1 MVRICIISTH
11 SFHQTALLLLLGV
24 SLCSHLSYVPPHLT
38 QISLHHSSSAQS
50 FAITCRYT
58 LLFWSGL
65 CSVQGKANVY
75 LAPWW
80 HLSCNLQS
88 QACWPEQPE
97 LQALGTL
104 CKSRGSLL
112 RKKKEKRK
120 ASVLQADLGAAAYF
134 PSSGQT
140 GCSYEMGIAKR
151 LKTCCCEFQSCLA
164 GTAGTM
170 KVPVY

>member
-1 MVRICIISTH
+1 MFI
-11 SFHQTALLLLLGV
+11 L
-24 SLCSHLSYVPPHLT
+24 PHGD
-38 QISLHHSSSAQS
+38 I
-50 FAITCRYT
+50 
-58 LLFWSGL
+58 
-65 CSVQGKANVY
+65 Y
-75 LAPWW
+75 LATFRARLAGP
-80 HLSCNLQS
+80 SS
-88 QACWPEQPE
+88 QNCRRWEPSANPGGRCYE
-97 LQALGTL
+97 
-104 CKSRGSLL
+104 R
-112 RKKKEKRK
+112 KKEKRK